1 LEASIKTL
9 SRLGFTVHFPR
20 HSTEPEPFVH
30 ALWRFDNPVV
40 VIPSKAIQSSFWHDL
55 AVAIDHSPACFI
67 IELMQGMPRR
77 TRAKACR
84 WKISKQWIVVQAWR
98 PEGHGRG
105 DCKWIAVLAKLR
117 ANPRLATAK

>member
-67 IELMQGMPRR
+67 IELMRGCRAGRERR
-77 TRAKACR
+77 LVAGRSLSNGLS
-84 WKISKQWIVVQAWR
+84 SKLGA
-98 PEGHGRG
+98 PK
-105 DCKWIAVLAKLR
+105 DMAA
-117 ANPRLATAK
+117 ATANG